1 VVVAQEVLELKRDKE
16 FMQKANDALADL
28 GDGIATLTGLQVSQ
42 LSLVQGRPTA
52 ARHQPPSFF
61 FSLSLS
67 LSLSFFLSLSLSLSL
82 SLLLFLCVC
91 CSTRRYFYVR
101 RSQSSSARTKRRRR
115 SRRTSEC
122 SHSRFC
128 AARHMALGRA
138 GAG

>member
-67 LSLSFFLSLSLSLSL
+67 LSFFLSLSLSLSL
-82 SLLLFLCVC
+82 SLPPSLSVCVLLNPPVLLCAQIAELERKNE
-91 CSTRRYFYVR
+91 T
-101 RSQSSSARTKRRRR
+101 Q
-115 SRRTSEC
+115 E
-122 SHSRFC
+122 
-128 AARHMALGRA
+128 ALA
-138 GAG
+138 SDE

>member
-67 LSLSFFLSLSLSLSL
+67 LSFFLSLSLSLSL
-82 SLLLFLCVC
+82 PPSLSVCVLLNPPVLLCAQIAELERKNE
-91 CSTRRYFYVR
+91 T
-101 RSQSSSARTKRRRR
+101 Q
-115 SRRTSEC
+115 E
-122 SHSRFC
+122 
-128 AARHMALGRA
+128 ALA
-138 GAG
+138 SDE

>member
-61 FSLSLS
+61 FSLS

>member
-61 FSLSLS
+61 FSLS

-138 GAG
+138 G